1 MLAERDA
8 ALADEG
14 HGRDGGTFQA
24 AGYGEQR
31 RADNMVDMLVGEI
44 TDSKTPGDDHYS
56 KLQNI
61 SIHPR
66 AVAHVGAKVDALK
79 YANEV
84 LNDAD
89 VLAKQATAFMKKGGK
104 AASKAGSAVGGGA
117 GDR

>member
-1 MLAERDA
+1 M
-8 ALADEG
+8 
-14 HGRDGGTFQA
+14 
-24 AGYGEQR
+24 
-31 RADNMVDMLVGEI
+31 
-44 TDSKTPGDDHYS
+44 
-56 KLQNI
+56 
-61 SIHPR
+61 
-66 AVAHVGAKVDALK
+66 K